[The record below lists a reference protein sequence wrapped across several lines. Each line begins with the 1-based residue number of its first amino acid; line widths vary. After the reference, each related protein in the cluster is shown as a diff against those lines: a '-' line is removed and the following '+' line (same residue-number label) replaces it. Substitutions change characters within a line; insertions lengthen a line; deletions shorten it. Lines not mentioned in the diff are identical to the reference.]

1 MAITI
6 YGERYRHPGNA
17 HIENAVA
24 ENLPYLDFKGAQD
37 FYDAFMLDLC
47 P

>member
-17 HIENAVA
+17 ELETAVA
-24 ENLPYLDFKGAQD
+24 EYLPYLDFKGAQD
-37 FYDAFMLDLC
+37 FYDAFTLGLV

>member
-1 MAITI
+1 MAMKI
-6 YGERYRHPGNA
+6 YGERYRHPGNEA
-17 HIENAVA
+17 LETAVA

-37 FYDAFMLDLC
+37 FYDAFTLGLV